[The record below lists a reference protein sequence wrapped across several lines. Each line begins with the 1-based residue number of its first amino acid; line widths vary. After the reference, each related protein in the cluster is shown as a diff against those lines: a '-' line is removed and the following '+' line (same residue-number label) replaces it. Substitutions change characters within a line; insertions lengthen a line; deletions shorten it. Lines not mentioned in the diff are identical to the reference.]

1 MTKGKYAKF
10 PNVPEGSTIEYL
22 DDRAV
27 AWYPRGERVEVKLPL
42 GGVTSVPEGVNVN
55 ADLRAL
61 LRAGA
66 RLRFVPGS
74 WTRHTASS
82 VWHVRAVIDDA
93 VVVYRFWHGT
103 RQRWAYDLD
112 SVATM
117 SALWES
123 GHLKAVGDGNNDV

>member
-1 MTKGKYAKF
+1 MAKGKRARF

-42 GGVTSVPEGVNVN
+42 DRAVGSPSEVDAE
-55 ADLRAL
+55 LWAL
-61 LRAGA
+61 LKSGA
-66 RLRFVPGS
+66 RLRFIPGS
-74 WTRHTASS
+74 WTRHTSSS

-93 VVVYRFWHGT
+93 VVVYRFWHVT